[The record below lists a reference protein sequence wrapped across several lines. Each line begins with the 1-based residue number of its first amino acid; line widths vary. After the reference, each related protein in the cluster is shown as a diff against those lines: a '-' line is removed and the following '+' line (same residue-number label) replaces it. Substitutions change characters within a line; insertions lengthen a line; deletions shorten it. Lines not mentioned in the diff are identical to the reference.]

1 MHATTVVRIEPRMVF
16 RGIEEIELIRIIVDS
31 GSDLLPEVACE
42 HNIQVLP
49 LLANVNGIE
58 YRDGIDLERD
68 GFYALLEE
76 TGAFPKTSQVSPH
89 AFAEAFKEAR
99 DSGDEVIA
107 ITLSSALSGTY
118 QSAKLAQAMVGEKGV
133 YVVDSLTATY
143 AIAMIA
149 EYACALRDEGL
160 SAKQIV
166 AEIERFKG
174 RVKLV
179 AVLDT
184 LEYLQRGGRL
194 PKAAA
199 RLGEAAKLKPV
210 VVISEE
216 GEVGLSTAVLG
227 RKRALDTLLK
237 KVGKYSVDA
246 FFPAIPIYS
255 FGTKTCAKMEDEMIG
270 AGMNLSGRRQIGFVI
285 GSHIGPGAY
294 GVVFVERE

>member
-1 MHATTVVRIEPRMVF
+1 MVF

-49 LLANVNGIE
+49 LLANVNGVE

-107 ITLSSALSGTY
+107 ITLS
-118 QSAKLAQAMVGEKGV
+118 KLAQAMVGEEGV

-237 KVGKYSVDA
+237 KVAKYSVDA

-270 AGMNLSGRRQIGFVI
+270 AGMDLSGRRQIGFVI

>member
-1 MHATTVVRIEPRMVF
+1 MIQDPTCCR
-16 RGIEEIELIRIIVDS
+16 
-31 GSDLLPEVACE
+31 EVACE

-49 LLANVNGIE
+49 LLANVNGVE

-118 QSAKLAQAMVGEKGV
+118 QSAKLAQAMVGEEGV

-237 KVGKYSVDA
+237 KVAKYSVDA

-270 AGMNLSGRRQIGFVI
+270 AGMILSGRRQIGFVI

>member
-1 MHATTVVRIEPRMVF
+1 M
-16 RGIEEIELIRIIVDS
+16 IRIIVDS
-31 GSDLLPEVACE
+31 GSDLLPEVA
-42 HNIQVLP
+42 NRYSIQVLP
-49 LLANVNGIE
+49 LLANVDGVE
-58 YRDGIDLERD
+58 YRDGIDLGRD
-68 GFYALLEE
+68 GFYELLEE

-99 DSGDEVIA
+99 VSGDEVIA

-118 QSAKLAQAMVGEKGV
+118 QSAKLAQAMVGEEGV
-133 YVVDSLTATY
+133 YVVDSLSASY

-210 VVISEE
+210 IVIAEK

-237 KVGKYSVDA
+237 KVAKYSFDDS
-246 FFPAIPIYS
+246 FPAIPIYS
-255 FGTKTCAKMEDEMIG
+255 YGTKTCEKMEGKLVD
-270 AGMNLSGRRQIGFVI
+270 AGISLSDRHQIGFVI

-294 GVVFVERE
+294 GIVFVESE

>member
-1 MHATTVVRIEPRMVF
+1 M
-16 RGIEEIELIRIIVDS
+16 IRIIVDS
-31 GSDLLPEVACE
+31 GSDLLPEVA
-42 HNIQVLP
+42 NRYSIQVLP
-49 LLANVNGIE
+49 LLANVDGVE
-58 YRDGIDLERD
+58 YRDGIDLGRD
-68 GFYALLEE
+68 GFYELLEE

-89 AFAEAFKEAR
+89 AFAEAFREAHA
-99 DSGDEVIA
+99 SGDEVIA

-118 QSAKLAQAMVGEKGV
+118 QSAKLAQAMVGEEGV
-133 YVVDSLTATY
+133 YVVDSLSASY

-149 EYACALRDEGL
+149 KYACALRDEGL

-210 VVISEE
+210 VVITEE

-237 KVGKYSVDA
+237 KVAKYSFDDS
-246 FFPAIPIYS
+246 FPAIPIYS
-255 FGTKTCAKMEDEMIG
+255 YGTKMCEKMEGELAD
-270 AGMNLSGRRQIGFVI
+270 AGMSLSDRHQIGFVI

-294 GVVFVERE
+294 GIVFVESE

>member
-1 MHATTVVRIEPRMVF
+1 M
-16 RGIEEIELIRIIVDS
+16 IRIIVDS
-31 GSDLLPEVACE
+31 GSDLLPEVA
-42 HNIQVLP
+42 NRYSIQVLP
-49 LLANVNGIE
+49 LLANVDGVE
-58 YRDGIDLERD
+58 YRDGIDLGRD
-68 GFYALLEE
+68 GFYELLEE

-89 AFAEAFKEAR
+89 AFTEAFREAR
-99 DSGDEVIA
+99 ASGDEVIA

-118 QSAKLAQAMVGEKGV
+118 QSAKLAQAMVGEEGV
-133 YVVDSLTATY
+133 YVVDSLSASY

-149 EYACALRDEGL
+149 KYACALRDEGL

-210 VVISEE
+210 VVITEE

-237 KVGKYSVDA
+237 KVAKYSFDDS
-246 FFPAIPIYS
+246 FPAIPIYS
-255 FGTKTCAKMEDEMIG
+255 YGTKMCEKMEGELAD
-270 AGMNLSGRRQIGFVI
+270 AGMSLSDRRQIGFVI

-294 GVVFVERE
+294 GIVFVASE

>member
-1 MHATTVVRIEPRMVF
+1 M
-16 RGIEEIELIRIIVDS
+16 IRIIVDS
-31 GSDLLPEVACE
+31 GSDLLPEVA
-42 HNIQVLP
+42 NRYSIQVLP
-49 LLANVNGIE
+49 LLANVDGVE
-58 YRDGIDLERD
+58 YRDGIDLGRD
-68 GFYALLEE
+68 GFYELLEE

-89 AFAEAFKEAR
+89 AFAESFREAR
-99 DSGDEVIA
+99 ASGDEVIA

-118 QSAKLAQAMVGEKGV
+118 QSAKLAQAMVGEEGV
-133 YVVDSLTATY
+133 YVVDSLSASY

-149 EYACALRDEGL
+149 KYACALRDEGL

-210 VVISEE
+210 VVITEE

-237 KVGKYSVDA
+237 KVAKYSFDDS
-246 FFPAIPIYS
+246 FPAIPIYS
-255 FGTKTCAKMEDEMIG
+255 YGTKMCEKMEGGLAD
-270 AGMNLSGRRQIGFVI
+270 AGMSLSDRHQIGFVI

-294 GVVFVERE
+294 GIVFVASE

>member
-1 MHATTVVRIEPRMVF
+1 MVF

-49 LLANVNGIE
+49 LLANVNGVE

-118 QSAKLAQAMVGEKGV
+118 QSAKLAQAMVGEEGV
-133 YVVDSLTATY
+133 YVVDSLNATY

-210 VVISEE
+210 VVISKE

-227 RKRALDTLLK
+227 RKRALNTLLK
-237 KVGKYSVDA
+237 KVAKYSVDA

>member
-1 MHATTVVRIEPRMVF
+1 MVF

-42 HNIQVLP
+42 YNIQVLP
-49 LLANVNGIE
+49 LLANVNGVE

-118 QSAKLAQAMVGEKGV
+118 QSAKLAQAMVGEEGV

-149 EYACALRDEGL
+149 KYACALRDEGL

-210 VVISEE
+210 VVITEE

-237 KVGKYSVDA
+237 KVAKYSFDDS
-246 FFPAIPIYS
+246 FPAIPIYS
-255 FGTKTCAKMEDEMIG
+255 YGTKMCEKMEGELAD
-270 AGMNLSGRRQIGFVI
+270 AGMSLSDRHQIGFVI

-294 GVVFVERE
+294 GIVFVESE

>member
-1 MHATTVVRIEPRMVF
+1 M
-16 RGIEEIELIRIIVDS
+16 IRIIVDS
-31 GSDLLPEVACE
+31 GSDLLPEVA
-42 HNIQVLP
+42 NRYSIQVLP
-49 LLANVNGIE
+49 LLANVDGFE
-58 YRDGIDLERD
+58 YRDGIDLGRD
-68 GFYALLEE
+68 GFYELLEE

-99 DSGDEVIA
+99 VSGDEVIA

-118 QSAKLAQAMVGEKGV
+118 QSAKLAQAMVGEEGV
-133 YVVDSLTATY
+133 YVVDSLSASY

-210 VVISEE
+210 IVITEE
-216 GEVGLSTAVLG
+216 GGVGLSTAVLG

-237 KVGKYSVDA
+237 KVAKYSFDDS
-246 FFPAIPIYS
+246 FPAIPIYS
-255 FGTKTCAKMEDEMIG
+255 YGTKTCEKMEGKLVD
-270 AGMNLSGRRQIGFVI
+270 AGMSLSDRRQIGFVI

-294 GVVFVERE
+294 GIVFVESE

>member
-1 MHATTVVRIEPRMVF
+1 MVF

-42 HNIQVLP
+42 HDIQVLP
-49 LLANVNGIE
+49 LLANVNGVE

-118 QSAKLAQAMVGEKGV
+118 QSAKLAQAMVGEEGV

-143 AIAMIA
+143 AITMIA

-237 KVGKYSVDA
+237 KVAKYSVDA

-270 AGMNLSGRRQIGFVI
+270 AGMNLSGRSQIGFVI

-294 GVVFVERE
+294 GVVVVERE

>member
-1 MHATTVVRIEPRMVF
+1 M
-16 RGIEEIELIRIIVDS
+16 IRIIVDS
-31 GSDLLPEVACE
+31 GSDLLPEVAKRYD
-42 HNIQVLP
+42 IQVLP
-49 LLANVNGIE
+49 LLANVDGVE
-58 YRDGIDLERD
+58 YRDGIDLGRD
-68 GFYALLEE
+68 GFYELLEE
-76 TGAFPKTSQVSPH
+76 TGTFPKTSQVSPH

-99 DSGDEVIA
+99 VSGDEVIA

-118 QSAKLAQAMVGEKGV
+118 QSAKLAQAMVGEDGV
-133 YVVDSLTATY
+133 YVVDSLSASY

-174 RVKLV
+174 QVKLV

-210 VVISEE
+210 IVITEE
-216 GEVGLSTAVLG
+216 GGVGLSTAVLG

-237 KVGKYSVDA
+237 KVAKYSFDDS
-246 FFPAIPIYS
+246 FPAIPIYS
-255 FGTKTCAKMEDEMIG
+255 YGTKTCEKMEGKLVD
-270 AGMNLSGRRQIGFVI
+270 AGMSLSDRRQIGFVI

-294 GVVFVERE
+294 GIVFVESE

>member
-1 MHATTVVRIEPRMVF
+1 M
-16 RGIEEIELIRIIVDS
+16 
-31 GSDLLPEVACE
+31 
-42 HNIQVLP
+42 
-49 LLANVNGIE
+49 
-58 YRDGIDLERD
+58 
-68 GFYALLEE
+68 
-76 TGAFPKTSQVSPH
+76 SPH
-89 AFAEAFKEAR
+89 VFAEAFREAR

-118 QSAKLAQAMVGEKGV
+118 QSAKLAQAMVGEEGV
-133 YVVDSLTATY
+133 YVVDSLSASY

-237 KVGKYSVDA
+237 KVAKYSVDA
-246 FFPAIPIYS
+246 SFPAIPIYS
-255 FGTKTCAKMEDEMIG
+255 FGTKTCAKMEDDMAD
-270 AGMNLSGRRQIGFVI
+270 AGMNLSDRHQIGFVI

-294 GVVFVERE
+294 GVVFVEQE

>member
-1 MHATTVVRIEPRMVF
+1 MVF

-76 TGAFPKTSQVSPH
+76 SGAFPKTSQVSPH
-89 AFAEAFKEAR
+89 VFAEAFKEAR

-107 ITLSSALSGTY
+107 ITL
-118 QSAKLAQAMVGEKGV
+118 AQAMVGEEGV

-216 GEVGLSTAVLG
+216 GEEGLSTAVLG

-237 KVGKYSVDA
+237 KVAKYSVDA

-255 FGTKTCAKMEDEMIG
+255 FGTKTCAKMEDKMID
-270 AGMNLSGRRQIGFVI
+270 AGMNLSARRQIGFVI

>member
-1 MHATTVVRIEPRMVF
+1 MVF

-68 GFYALLEE
+68 DFYALLEE

-118 QSAKLAQAMVGEKGV
+118 QSAKLAQAMVGEEGV
-133 YVVDSLTATY
+133 YVVDSLAASY

-237 KVGKYSVDA
+237 KVAKYSVDA

-255 FGTKTCAKMEDEMIG
+255 FGTKTCSKMEDEMIG

>member
-1 MHATTVVRIEPRMVF
+1 M
-16 RGIEEIELIRIIVDS
+16 IRIIVDS
-31 GSDLLPEVACE
+31 GSDLLPEVA
-42 HNIQVLP
+42 NRYSIQVLP
-49 LLANVNGIE
+49 LLANVDGVE
-58 YRDGIDLERD
+58 YRDGIDLGRD
-68 GFYALLEE
+68 GFYELLEE

-99 DSGDEVIA
+99 VSGDEVIA

-118 QSAKLAQAMVGEKGV
+118 QSAKLAQAMVGEEGV
-133 YVVDSLTATY
+133 YVVDSLSASY

-149 EYACALRDEGL
+149 KYACALRDEGL

-210 VVISEE
+210 VVITEE

-237 KVGKYSVDA
+237 KVAKYSFDDS
-246 FFPAIPIYS
+246 FPAIPIYS
-255 FGTKTCAKMEDEMIG
+255 YGTKMCEKMEGELAD
-270 AGMNLSGRRQIGFVI
+270 AGMSLSDRHQIGFVI

-294 GVVFVERE
+294 GIVFVASE

>member
-1 MHATTVVRIEPRMVF
+1 M
-16 RGIEEIELIRIIVDS
+16 
-31 GSDLLPEVACE
+31 
-42 HNIQVLP
+42 
-49 LLANVNGIE
+49 
-58 YRDGIDLERD
+58 
-68 GFYALLEE
+68 
-76 TGAFPKTSQVSPH
+76 SPH

-118 QSAKLAQAMVGEKGV
+118 QSAKLAQAMVGEEGI

-184 LEYLQRGGRL
+184 LEYLQRGGCL

-237 KVGKYSVDA
+237 KVAKYSVDA

>member
-1 MHATTVVRIEPRMVF
+1 M
-16 RGIEEIELIRIIVDS
+16 IRIIVDS
-31 GSDLLPEVACE
+31 GSDLLPEVA
-42 HNIQVLP
+42 NRYSIQVLP
-49 LLANVNGIE
+49 LLANVDGVE
-58 YRDGIDLERD
+58 YRDGIDLGRD
-68 GFYALLEE
+68 GFYELLEE

-99 DSGDEVIA
+99 VSGDEVIA

-118 QSAKLAQAMVGEKGV
+118 QSAKLAQAMVGEEGV
-133 YVVDSLTATY
+133 YVVDSLSASY

-210 VVISEE
+210 IVITEK

-237 KVGKYSVDA
+237 KVAKYSFDDS
-246 FFPAIPIYS
+246 FPAIPIYS
-255 FGTKTCAKMEDEMIG
+255 YGTKTCEKMEGKLVD
-270 AGMNLSGRRQIGFVI
+270 AGISLSDRHQIGFVI

-294 GVVFVERE
+294 GIVFVESE

>member
-1 MHATTVVRIEPRMVF
+1 MVF

-49 LLANVNGIE
+49 LLANVNGVE

-118 QSAKLAQAMVGEKGV
+118 QSAKLAQAMVGEEGV

-143 AIAMIA
+143 AIAMIT

-237 KVGKYSVDA
+237 KVAKYSVDA

-255 FGTKTCAKMEDEMIG
+255 FGTKTCAKMEDKMID
-270 AGMNLSGRRQIGFVI
+270 AGMNLSARRQIGFVI

>member
-1 MHATTVVRIEPRMVF
+1 MVF

-31 GSDLLPEVACE
+31 GSDLLPEVARE

-68 GFYALLEE
+68 DFYALLEE

-89 AFAEAFKEAR
+89 TFAEAFKEAR

-118 QSAKLAQAMVGEKGV
+118 QSAKLAQAMVGEEGV
-133 YVVDSLTATY
+133 YVVGSLTATY

-237 KVGKYSVDA
+237 KVAKYSVDA

>member
-1 MHATTVVRIEPRMVF
+1 M
-16 RGIEEIELIRIIVDS
+16 IRIIVDS
-31 GSDLLPEVACE
+31 GSDLLPEVA
-42 HNIQVLP
+42 NRYSIQVLP
-49 LLANVNGIE
+49 LLANVDGVE
-58 YRDGIDLERD
+58 YRDGIDLGRD
-68 GFYALLEE
+68 GFYELLEE

-89 AFAEAFKEAR
+89 AFAEAFREAR
-99 DSGDEVIA
+99 ASGDEVIA
-107 ITLSSALSGTY
+107 ITLSSSLSGTY
-118 QSAKLAQAMVGEKGV
+118 QSAKLAQAMVGEEGV
-133 YVVDSLTATY
+133 YVVDSLSASY

-149 EYACALRDEGL
+149 KYACALRDEGL

-210 VVISEE
+210 VVITEE

-237 KVGKYSVDA
+237 KVAKYSFDDS
-246 FFPAIPIYS
+246 FPAIPIYS
-255 FGTKTCAKMEDEMIG
+255 YGTKMCEKMEGELAD
-270 AGMNLSGRRQIGFVI
+270 AGMSLSDRHQIGFVI

-294 GVVFVERE
+294 GIVFVESE

>member
-1 MHATTVVRIEPRMVF
+1 MVF

-49 LLANVNGIE
+49 LLANVNGVE

-118 QSAKLAQAMVGEKGV
+118 QSAKLAQAMVGEEGV
-133 YVVDSLTATY
+133 YVADSLTATY

-216 GEVGLSTAVLG
+216 GEVGLSTAVPG

-237 KVGKYSVDA
+237 KVAKYSVDA

-255 FGTKTCAKMEDEMIG
+255 FGTKTCSKMEDEMIG

-294 GVVFVERE
+294 GVVFVEQE

>member
-1 MHATTVVRIEPRMVF
+1 M
-16 RGIEEIELIRIIVDS
+16 IRIIVDS
-31 GSDLLPEVACE
+31 GSDLLPEVA
-42 HNIQVLP
+42 NRYSIQVLP
-49 LLANVNGIE
+49 LLANVDGVE
-58 YRDGIDLERD
+58 YRDGIDLGRD
-68 GFYALLEE
+68 GFYELLEE

-99 DSGDEVIA
+99 VSGDEVIA

-118 QSAKLAQAMVGEKGV
+118 QSAKLAQAMVGEDGV
-133 YVVDSLTATY
+133 YVVDSLSASY

-210 VVISEE
+210 IVITEE
-216 GEVGLSTAVLG
+216 GGVGLSTAVLG

-237 KVGKYSVDA
+237 KVAKYSFDDS
-246 FFPAIPIYS
+246 FPAIPIYS
-255 FGTKTCAKMEDEMIG
+255 YGTKTCEKMEGKLVD
-270 AGMNLSGRRQIGFVI
+270 AGMSLSDRRQIGFVI

-294 GVVFVERE
+294 GIVFVESE

>member
-1 MHATTVVRIEPRMVF
+1 MGSIWNAMTFMRYSKKRARSPR
-16 RGIEEIELIRIIVDS
+16 
-31 GSDLLPEVACE
+31 P
-42 HNIQVLP
+42 
-49 LLANVNGIE
+49 
-58 YRDGIDLERD
+58 
-68 GFYALLEE
+68 
-76 TGAFPKTSQVSPH
+76 PKCHPH
-89 AFAEAFKEAR
+89 TFAEAFKEAR

-118 QSAKLAQAMVGEKGV
+118 QSAKLAQAMVGEEGV

-237 KVGKYSVDA
+237 KVAKYSVDA
-246 FFPAIPIYS
+246 FFLAIPIYS

>member
-1 MHATTVVRIEPRMVF
+1 M
-16 RGIEEIELIRIIVDS
+16 IRIIVDS
-31 GSDLLPEVACE
+31 GSDLLPEVAKRYD
-42 HNIQVLP
+42 IQVLP
-49 LLANVNGIE
+49 LLANVDGVE
-58 YRDGIDLERD
+58 YRDGIDLGRD
-68 GFYALLEE
+68 GFYELLEE

-99 DSGDEVIA
+99 VSGDEVIA

-118 QSAKLAQAMVGEKGV
+118 QSAKLAQAMVGEDGV
-133 YVVDSLTATY
+133 YVVDSLSASY

-210 VVISEE
+210 IVITEE
-216 GEVGLSTAVLG
+216 GGVGLSTAVLG

-237 KVGKYSVDA
+237 KVAKYSFDDS
-246 FFPAIPIYS
+246 FPAIPIYS
-255 FGTKTCAKMEDEMIG
+255 YGTKTCEKMEGKLVD
-270 AGMNLSGRRQIGFVI
+270 AGMSLSDRRQIGFVI

-294 GVVFVERE
+294 GIVFVESE

>member
-1 MHATTVVRIEPRMVF
+1 M
-16 RGIEEIELIRIIVDS
+16 IRIIVDS
-31 GSDLLPEVACE
+31 GSDLLPEVA
-42 HNIQVLP
+42 NRYSIQVLP
-49 LLANVNGIE
+49 LLANVDGVE
-58 YRDGIDLERD
+58 YRDGIDLGRD
-68 GFYALLEE
+68 GFYELLEE

-99 DSGDEVIA
+99 VSGDEVIA

-118 QSAKLAQAMVGEKGV
+118 QSAKLAQAMVGEEGV
-133 YVVDSLTATY
+133 YVVDSLSASY

-210 VVISEE
+210 IVITEE
-216 GEVGLSTAVLG
+216 GGVGLSTAVLG

-237 KVGKYSVDA
+237 KVAKYSFDDS
-246 FFPAIPIYS
+246 FPAIPIYS
-255 FGTKTCAKMEDEMIG
+255 YGTKPCEKMEGKLVD
-270 AGMNLSGRRQIGFVI
+270 AGMSLSDRRQIGFVI

-294 GVVFVERE
+294 GIVFVESE

>member
-1 MHATTVVRIEPRMVF
+1 MVF

-118 QSAKLAQAMVGEKGV
+118 QSAKLAQAMVGEEGV

-149 EYACALRDEGL
+149 EYACALHDEGL

-184 LEYLQRGGRL
+184 LW
-194 PKAAA
+194 
-199 RLGEAAKLKPV
+199 
-210 VVISEE
+210 
-216 GEVGLSTAVLG
+216 
-227 RKRALDTLLK
+227 
-237 KVGKYSVDA
+237 
-246 FFPAIPIYS
+246 
-255 FGTKTCAKMEDEMIG
+255 
-270 AGMNLSGRRQIGFVI
+270 
-285 GSHIGPGAY
+285 
-294 GVVFVERE
+294 

>member
-1 MHATTVVRIEPRMVF
+1 M
-16 RGIEEIELIRIIVDS
+16 IRIIVDS
-31 GSDLLPEVACE
+31 GSDLLPEVA
-42 HNIQVLP
+42 NRYSIQVLP
-49 LLANVNGIE
+49 LLANVDGVE
-58 YRDGIDLERD
+58 YRDGIDLGRD
-68 GFYALLEE
+68 GFYELLEE

-99 DSGDEVIA
+99 VSGDEVIA

-118 QSAKLAQAMVGEKGV
+118 QSAKLAQAMVGEEGV
-133 YVVDSLTATY
+133 YVVDSLSASY

-179 AVLDT
+179 AALDT

-210 VVISEE
+210 IVITEE

-237 KVGKYSVDA
+237 KVAKYSFDDS
-246 FFPAIPIYS
+246 FPAIPIYS
-255 FGTKTCAKMEDEMIG
+255 YGTKTCEKMEGKLVD
-270 AGMNLSGRRQIGFVI
+270 AGISLSDRHQIGFVI

-294 GVVFVERE
+294 GIVFVESE

>member
-1 MHATTVVRIEPRMVF
+1 M
-16 RGIEEIELIRIIVDS
+16 IRIIVDS
-31 GSDLLPEVACE
+31 GSDLLPEVA
-42 HNIQVLP
+42 NRYSIQVLP
-49 LLANVNGIE
+49 LLANVDGVE
-58 YRDGIDLERD
+58 YRDGIDLGRD
-68 GFYALLEE
+68 GLYELLEE

-89 AFAEAFKEAR
+89 AFTEAFREAR
-99 DSGDEVIA
+99 ASGDEVIA

-118 QSAKLAQAMVGEKGV
+118 QSAKLAQAMVGEEGV
-133 YVVDSLTATY
+133 YVVDSLSASY

-149 EYACALRDEGL
+149 KYACALRDEGL

-210 VVISEE
+210 VVITEE

-237 KVGKYSVDA
+237 KVAKYSFDDS
-246 FFPAIPIYS
+246 FPAIPIYS
-255 FGTKTCAKMEDEMIG
+255 YGTKMCEKMEGELAD
-270 AGMNLSGRRQIGFVI
+270 AGMSLSDRRQIGFVI

-294 GVVFVERE
+294 GIVFVASE